1 MGPDVIR
8 LHPTMC
14 VGPCPYTTTQSNELL
29 LLWNTP
35 GLCPYCIGP
44 RPFLQH
50 YCTMNQDLYSK
61 EPLLVFTLYSL
72 V

>member
-35 GLCPYCIGP
+35 GLCPYCIIP
-44 RPFLQH
+44 RPFFTAL
-50 YCTMNQDLYSK
+50 LYY
-61 EPLLVFTLYSL
+61 EPRLIFKGALTSIHTI
-72 V
+72 